1 MVALRQHGLPQRV
14 CFTHNRF
21 RTTCRYPFLP
31 GTSYNRQG
39 RLWIAEVD
47 ENADG
52 NIDTRST
59 YRYDDSGIRIAQRE
73 QVDSDD
79 DGAFDEDTTTVN
91 LVDHRNPT
99 GYQQVLEE
107 TQLHTATEA
116 VQRRR
121 IFTLGLDVISQ
132 QDAETAY
139 GSPLFLLYDGHGST
153 RALTYLGDYMM
164 EGGLL
169 VAGQLFRYDA
179 YGNSID
185 FDPTAAYTNLLYSGE
200 HLDTATNQQY
210 LRARYYDLATG
221 RFNRLD
227 PFAGNLQDPAS
238 LHEYLY
244 VHGDP
249 VIGIDPSGMMTVSS
263 LVSSLGNLLSM
274 ATRTITFVQ
283 KAYTAID
290 AVTTLINIWETV
302 SSIAFGGP
310 IRSMIHST
318 WSTYRAMVAASP
330 LPVDAM
336 LFTDTLW
343 EASADSFKR
352 HSLSLF
358 NKIVAS
364 PSLLRRVASTITQHP
379 KSVRFVVQ
387 LPMPNYGWP
396 GSFKKI
402 IPLPLRVSIR
412 GVRVGVA
419 VQFGGNRK
427 HKGRLIGFAMQA
439 TATVPEQ
446 QILRQDFGHWHHA
459 AQVRGWQQ
467 VHGGSTLLDHGSGR
481 LLLHFFVANQ

>member
-31 GTSYNRQG
+31 GTTYNRQG

-47 ENADG
+47 EDADG
-52 NIDTRST
+52 KVDTRSS
-59 YRYDDSGIRIAQRE
+59 YRYDDSGIRVAQRE

-107 TQLHTATEA
+107 TQLDTATEA

-139 GSPLFLLYDGHGST
+139 GSPLFFLYDGHGST
-153 RALTYLGDYMM
+153 RALTYLGDYTM

-200 HLDTATNQQY
+200 HLDTTTNQQY

-238 LHEYLY
+238 LNKYLY
-244 VHGDP
+244 VHADP
-249 VIGIDPSGMMTVSS
+249 VNDSDPLGLVGGAFGRILANLAKNWKGRGSIYAAAYALTKALIGTRATYVLGGAYIRENGRDSDDVDINKAIGRVGDEDLPLDKNGEPIFDPSFWMRPDILDHTP
-263 LVSSLGNLLSM
+263 LSEQFYE
-274 ATRTITFVQ
+274 I
-283 KAYTAID
+283 
-290 AVTTLINIWETV
+290 
-302 SSIAFGGP
+302 
-310 IRSMIHST
+310 
-318 WSTYRAMVAASP
+318 
-330 LPVDAM
+330 
-336 LFTDTLW
+336 
-343 EASADSFKR
+343 
-352 HSLSLF
+352 
-358 NKIVAS
+358 
-364 PSLLRRVASTITQHP
+364 
-379 KSVRFVVQ
+379 KSVLLAVVGVGEVAGYGSILARRFPGKVYSPGMWDPARKTYQIDVC
-387 LPMPNYGWP
+387 YG
-396 GSFKKI
+396 
-402 IPLPLRVSIR
+402 IPLPLEIR
-412 GVRVGVA
+412 AWRYAPGVIVYESTGAEDRALQAVIVGELSFHLA
-419 VQFGGNRK
+419 KAAINSLARMSAGVQGARAGGESWS
-427 HKGRLIGFAMQA
+427 GA
-439 TATVPEQ
+439 
-446 QILRQDFGHWHHA
+446 ILLGMMGA
-459 AQVRGWQQ
+459 I
-467 VHGGSTLLDHGSGR
+467 
-481 LLLHFFVANQ
+481 